1 MSAIPTQ
8 PPAVATLMAVLK
20 SVEDAVGAPASY
32 DEDLGWCVPVGQWW
46 RGQRMRRG
54 RRFRVEWLGATSVVT
69 VELYV
74 NRRRVNAVCWRPTWK
89 TSYDLHIEA
98 HNKTAVIAALQREV
112 ATKSRAR
119 RL

>member
-1 MSAIPTQ
+1 
-8 PPAVATLMAVLK
+8 MAVLK